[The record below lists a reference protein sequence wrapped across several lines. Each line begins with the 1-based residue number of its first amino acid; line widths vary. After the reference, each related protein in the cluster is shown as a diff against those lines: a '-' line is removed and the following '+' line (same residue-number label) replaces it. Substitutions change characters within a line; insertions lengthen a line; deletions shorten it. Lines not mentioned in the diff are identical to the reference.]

1 MDTAEALIAENA
13 AFAELLREADLA
25 TPVPTCPDWTLGELM
40 RHVGRGDRW
49 CAQIVAEQSDEFIDP
64 RTVPDGKPPADRDEH
79 TAWLHDG
86 PRTLID
92 AVARTGPDTPVW
104 TFLGPRPADWWI
116 RRRLH
121 ETAVHRADAALALGA
136 DFDIDPAIAADGIT
150 EYLERVARAIR
161 GLGIER
167 ALVVRGRD
175 GLDEITTM
183 DATDAFLIEEDRMD
197 PLLLDPAIL
206 GVTPPSLGDLAGG
219 TADDNARILRGAI
232 EGAPG
237 PVRDILVVN
246 AAAAL
251 WMAGIATDL
260 ADGMA
265 RAEEAAT
272 SGAAKDV
279 LDRFIEMTGRLAP
292 AG

>member
-25 TPVPTCPDWTLGELM
+25 TPVPTCPEWTLDELM

-49 CAQIVAEQSDEFIDP
+49 CAQIVAEKSDEFIDP

-104 TFLGPRPADWWI
+104 TFLGPRPASWWI

-136 DFDIDPAIAADGIT
+136 AFDIDPATAADGIT
-150 EYLERVARAIR
+150 EYLERVAIRASADGPAAGDNPLPDGR
-161 GLGIER
+161 SLHLHATDPGLGAAAEWTILGRPDGIAVDREHGKATA
-167 ALVVRGRD
+167 ALRGPARD
-175 GLDEITTM
+175 
-183 DATDAFLIEEDRMD
+183 
-197 PLLLDPAIL
+197 LLLAIVRRATVAEL
-206 GVTPPSLGDLAGG
+206 GVELFGDPGVWDTWLARTP
-219 TADDNARILRGAI
+219 
-232 EGAPG
+232 
-237 PVRDILVVN
+237 
-246 AAAAL
+246 
-251 WMAGIATDL
+251 
-260 ADGMA
+260 
-265 RAEEAAT
+265 
-272 SGAAKDV
+272 
-279 LDRFIEMTGRLAP
+279 F
-292 AG
+292 